1 MPDRPFFSDESI
13 LMRWM
18 NLEISKI
25 NRGVVAERK
34 LLNDLVDMER
44 PGIPTKGG
52 GTYHFKKDTL
62 VMLRTRLP
70 QSLSGRLRLPVLCY
84 FDSSVGD
91 SCFITD
97 DQGVDMLK
105 ELKEISSM
113 REMTDGRLWI
123 GKTIIFDIIRK
134 YPTVIQ
140 IVMM

>member
-44 PGIPTKGG
+44 PEIPTKGG

-105 ELKEISSM
+105 ELKEI
-113 REMTDGRLWI
+113 RLHE
-123 GKTIIFDIIRK
+123 GND
-134 YPTVIQ
+134 
-140 IVMM
+140 